1 MPDAL
6 VYALGIA
13 FSPVPIASVLLIL
26 SARRAMPNSVS
37 FALGWIAGLAAVAVT
52 LAVLVQRSGVS
63 DDSPR
68 WLAVAEIAVG
78 VVFLVATAVVWLRRS
93 QPIAERVIV
102 LVDDFTRVRSAGLG
116 VVLSGANPKVLA
128 LSLGAALTL
137 AKTDPNASST
147 ASTVALFVAIGAAG
161 VLVPLGLAV
170 AFPSRMTPLLA
181 SFRAWLNRHEAVALL
196 VLGAAVAAIFR
207 TSGLGDLRS

>member
-1 MPDAL
+1 VPDAL

-78 VVFLVATAVVWLRRS
+78 VVFLVATAVVWLRRR
-93 QPIAERVIV
+93 QPIAVRVIV
-102 LVDDFTRVRSAGLG
+102 LVDDFTRVRSPGHG
-116 VVLSGANPKVLA
+116 VVLSGAIPKVLA
-128 LSLGAALTL
+128 LSLVAALTL
-137 AKTDPNASST
+137 AKTDQNASCT
-147 ASTVALFVAIGAAG
+147 ASMVALFVSIGVAG

-170 AFPSRMTPLLA
+170 AFPSRIPPLLA
-181 SFRAWLNRHEAVALL
+181 SCRAWLNRHEAVALL
-196 VLGAAVAAIFR
+196 VLGVAIAAIFL